1 MKQQQQSQHNLGA
14 PTQQGANINEF
25 FKTQDP
31 LSVLQANFNE
41 INIKDSQMVR
51 KLCVITVFITYIWKL
66 GIGNQFL

>member
-31 LSVLQANFNE
+31 LSVMQTSFSE
-41 INIKDSQMVR
+41 INIKDSQMVCKICVIHLNCIR
-51 KLCVITVFITYIWKL
+51 KLVT
-66 GIGNQFL
+66 GNRFL